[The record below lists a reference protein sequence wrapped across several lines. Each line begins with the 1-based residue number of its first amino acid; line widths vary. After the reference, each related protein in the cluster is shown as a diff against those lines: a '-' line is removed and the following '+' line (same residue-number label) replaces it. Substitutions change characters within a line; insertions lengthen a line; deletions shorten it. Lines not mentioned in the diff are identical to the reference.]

1 MPDTG
6 GRNENTQCV
15 NAKESEIVQES
26 KALALK
32 TKQLSD
38 DQDLESL
45 RRKSRTTKGRPRQK
59 GKETQS

>member
-6 GRNENTQCV
+6 ERHENTQSV

-26 KALALK
+26 NELALK

-38 DQDLESL
+38 NQDLENL
-45 RRKSRTTKGRPRQK
+45 KRRSRTTKGRPRQE
-59 GKETQS
+59 GKETKS